1 MNQVRLGLAIAG
13 FLVAL
18 ASVALDNQR
27 LAWGAIALLVGS
39 LILRLLL
46 HKPQDGSSRREGL

>member
-46 HKPQDGSSRREGL
+46 HKRQDGSSRREGL